1 MPRSTRKSTSGAS
14 TPPSSLSSSP
24 PTKPLYPTISLRSS
38 SPSSSSNN
46 NNNGNTMSTAR
57 SSLIN
62 VLNRPHHSTPSTS
75 ISNTIVTAS
84 KLSSIATNST
94 DFNSSD
100 EDTLYSDQSTAAS
113 SYASSI
119 ISGTASSLDK
129 SNLTSADIA
138 KIYENY
144 LEKPFVNTK
153 STIKHSEFGHC
164 NNPNWRWTSQW
175 NTDEPIHPTEEPH
188 PPYFTL
194 LTTYISYILLIVIG
208 HMRDFFGKRFRPA
221 EYAHLMP
228 QNGYAALNSDFDSFY
243 TRRLKQRLEDC
254 FARPVTG
261 VAGRSIVC
269 YDRLSTDENK
279 TFNLTGTTTR
289 ALNVSSYN
297 YLGFASSTGGCADAV
312 EACIKKYGV
321 SGAGPRHDAST
332 LDLHTQTENLVARF
346 VGQESAMVVSMGYA
360 TNSTTIPALVGK
372 GCLVISDE
380 FNHASIRF
388 GVRLSGASLRSFK
401 HNDMDDLE
409 RILRDVISQGQPRTH
424 RPWKKI
430 LLIVEGL
437 YSMEG
442 SLLNLPHVLELKR
455 RYKFYIYLDE
465 AHSIGAMGPNGRG
478 VCDYFGVDPREV
490 DILMGTFTKSFGA
503 AGGYIAGSK
512 QVMDRLRIRSHATCY
527 AESISPPLL
536 TQIIASMGSI
546 MGVAPP
552 LATPPALID
561 DDKSLSGD
569 SVSVRSLRPTVY
581 GPAPSHIL
589 PTWMKLPLNL
599 LNGTEGR
606 ERLRRLAFNSRYLSS
621 GLRKLGFI
629 VYGHRDSPII
639 PLLIYNPGKM
649 PWFSQLML
657 DRLGPDKTP
666 IVVVVVAYPATPLIT
681 SRVRFCLSASHT
693 KNDIDLILRA
703 CDEVG
708 ELLGMK
714 YGKQTM
720 TVEEVISSAEELVS
734 ASHAE

>member
-1 MPRSTRKSTSGAS
+1 MPRTTRRSAGSATSGSS

-24 PTKPLYPTISLRSS
+24 PSRPLFPAISLRSS
-38 SPSSSSNN
+38 SPSSPSKPLSS
-46 NNNGNTMSTAR
+46 GTEPPVSAR
-57 SSLIN
+57 SSLLN
-62 VLNRPHHSTPSTS
+62 VLTRPHHSAPITAVST
-75 ISNTIVTAS
+75 TTAS
-84 KLSSIATNST
+84 AGSDASI
-94 DFNSSD
+94 SD
-100 EDTLYSDQSTAAS
+100 EDSSFYSDQSTIS

-119 ISGTASSLDK
+119 VSGTSSRF
-129 SNLTSADIA
+129 TSSEDIA
-138 KIYENY
+138 KVYENY
-144 LEKPFVNTK
+144 LEKPFVQTK
-153 STIKHSEFGHC
+153 STIKHSEFGHD

-175 NTDEPIHPTEEPH
+175 HTDEPIHPAEEPQ
-188 PPYFTL
+188 PSYFVL
-194 LTTYISYILLIVIG
+194 LNTYISYILLILIG

-221 EYAHLMP
+221 DYAHLMP

-261 VAGRSIVC
+261 VPGRTIVC
-269 YDRLSTDENK
+269 FDRTSVDQNK
-279 TFNLTGTTTR
+279 TFQMTGSTTR

-312 EACIKKYGV
+312 ETCIKKYGV
-321 SGAGPRHDAST
+321 SSAGPRHDAST
-332 LDLHTQTENLVARF
+332 LDLHVQTENLVAKF
-346 VGQESAMVVSMGYA
+346 VGMDSAMVVSMGYA

-388 GVRLSGASLRSFK
+388 GLRLSGASLRCFK
-401 HNDMDDLE
+401 HNDMHDLE
-409 RILRDVISQGQPRTH
+409 RLLREVISQGQPRTH

-430 LLIVEGL
+430 LVIVEGL

-442 SLLNLPHVLELKR
+442 SLVPLPILIDLKR
-455 RYKFYIYLDE
+455 RYKFYLYVDE
-465 AHSIGAMGPNGRG
+465 AHSIGAMGPHGRG

-512 QVMDRLRIRSHATCY
+512 AVIDRLRLRSHATAY
-527 AESISPPLL
+527 AEPVSPPVL

-552 LATPPALID
+552 LAAPAED
-561 DDKSLSGD
+561 D
-569 SVSVRSLRPTVY
+569 RSDAMSISSRPTAY
-581 GPAPSHIL
+581 GPASSSIL
-589 PTWMKLPLNL
+589 PPWMKLPLNL

-606 ERLRRLAFNSRYLSS
+606 ERLRRLAFNSRYLST

-639 PLLIYNPGKM
+639 PLLIYHPGKM
-649 PWFSQLML
+649 PWFSQMML
-657 DRLGPDKTP
+657 DRIGADKTP

-693 KNDIDLILRA
+693 KNDIDQILRA
-703 CDEVG
+703 SDEVG
-708 ELLGMK
+708 DVLGLK

-720 TVEEVISSAEELVS
+720 SVEEVIANAEELV
-734 ASHAE
+734 AANF

>member
-1 MPRSTRKSTSGAS
+1 MPRSTRRSGSSGTS
-14 TPPSSLSSSP
+14 TPPSSLSSP
-24 PTKPLYPTISLRSS
+24 PSRPLFPAISLRSS
-38 SPSSSSNN
+38 SPSSSAKESS
-46 NNNGNTMSTAR
+46 TQTITAR
-57 SSLIN
+57 SSLLN
-62 VLNRPHHSTPSTS
+62 VLTRPHHSAPTTS
-75 ISNTIVTAS
+75 ISNAHV
-84 KLSSIATNST
+84 SSADNNNNHNGS
-94 DFNSSD
+94 SSD
-100 EDTLYSDQSTAAS
+100 EDTNYSDQSTIS

-119 ISGTASSLDK
+119 ISGTYMME
-129 SNLTSADIA
+129 NQHLTSEDIA
-138 KIYENY
+138 KVYENY

-175 NTDEPIHPTEEPH
+175 NTDEPIHPAEEPR

-269 YDRLSTDENK
+269 YDRASTDENK

-312 EACIKKYGV
+312 EACIRKYGV

-332 LDLHTQTENLVARF
+332 LDLHVQTENLVARF

-401 HNDMDDLE
+401 HNDVDDLE
-409 RILRDVISQGQPRTH
+409 RILREVISQGQPRTH

-442 SLLNLPHVLELKR
+442 SLVNLPVLIDLKK
-455 RYKFYIYLDE
+455 RYKFYLYVDE

-478 VCDYFGVDPREV
+478 VCDYFGVDPRDV

-512 QVMDRLRIRSHATCY
+512 QIMDRLRLRSHATCY
-527 AESISPPLL
+527 AESVSPPVL

-552 LATPPALID
+552 LAAPADIID
-561 DDKSLSGD
+561 D
-569 SVSVRSLRPTVY
+569 RSDTMSISSRPTAY
-581 GPAPSHIL
+581 GPAPAYIL
-589 PTWMKLPLNL
+589 PSWMKLPLNL

-703 CDEVG
+703 SDEVG
-708 ELLGMK
+708 DLLGMK

-720 TVEEVISSAEELVS
+720 NVEEVIASAEELVA
-734 ASHAE
+734 ASF

>member
-1 MPRSTRKSTSGAS
+1 MPRSTRRSGSSGTS
-14 TPPSSLSSSP
+14 TPPSSLSSP
-24 PTKPLYPTISLRSS
+24 PSKPLFPTISLRSS
-38 SPSSSSNN
+38 SPSSSSNKELSSSYQ
-46 NNNGNTMSTAR
+46 GSTPTLTAR
-57 SSLIN
+57 SSLLN
-62 VLNRPHHSTPSTS
+62 VLTRPHHSAPTTS
-75 ISNTIVTAS
+75 ISME
-84 KLSSIATNST
+84 NST
-94 DFNSSD
+94 NNSSSD
-100 EDTLYSDQSTAAS
+100 EDTNYSDQSTIS

-119 ISGTASSLDK
+119 ISGTHMIDK
-129 SNLTSADIA
+129 TNLTSEDIA
-138 KIYENY
+138 KVYENY

-175 NTDEPIHPTEEPH
+175 NPDEPIHPAEEPR

-261 VAGRSIVC
+261 VAGRTIVC
-269 YDRLSTDENK
+269 YDRASTDENK

-332 LDLHTQTENLVARF
+332 LDLHVQTENLVARF
-346 VGQESAMVVSMGYA
+346 LGQESAMVVSMGYA

-401 HNDMDDLE
+401 HNDVDDLE

-442 SLLNLPHVLELKR
+442 SLVNLPVLIELKK
-455 RYKFYIYLDE
+455 RYKFYLYVDE
-465 AHSIGAMGPNGRG
+465 AHSVGAMGPNGRG

-512 QVMDRLRIRSHATCY
+512 QIMDRLRLRSHATAY
-527 AESISPPLL
+527 AESVSPPVL

-552 LATPPALID
+552 LAAPADIID
-561 DDKSLSGD
+561 D
-569 SVSVRSLRPTVY
+569 RSDTMSIASRPTAY
-581 GPAPSHIL
+581 GPAPTYIL
-589 PTWMKLPLNL
+589 PPWMKLPLNL

-657 DRLGPDKTP
+657 DRLGPDRTP
-666 IVVVVVAYPATPLIT
+666 VVVVVVAYPATPLIT

-708 ELLGMK
+708 GLLGMK

-720 TVEEVISSAEELVS
+720 SVEEVISNAEELVA
-734 ASHAE
+734 ASF

>member
-1 MPRSTRKSTSGAS
+1 MPRPTRKSASGGAS

-24 PTKPLYPTISLRSS
+24 PSRPSYPAISLRSS
-38 SPSSSSNN
+38 SPSSSSSGGKEMPN
-46 NNNGNTMSTAR
+46 S
-57 SSLIN
+57 N
-62 VLNRPHHSTPSTS
+62 VLSARTSLLNVLTRPNHSTPSTNI
-75 ISNTIVTAS
+75 ISSEN
-84 KLSSIATNST
+84 
-94 DFNSSD
+94 NSSD
-100 EDTLYSDQSTAAS
+100 EDTIYSDQSTLSGS

-119 ISGTASSLDK
+119 INGSIVDKQHLSSE
-129 SNLTSADIA
+129 DIA
-138 KIYENY
+138 RVYENY
-144 LEKPFVNTK
+144 LEKPFVYTK

-175 NTDEPIHPTEEPH
+175 NPDEPIHPEEEPH

-261 VAGRSIVC
+261 VAGRTIVC
-269 YDRLSTDENK
+269 YDRSSNDENK
-279 TFNLTGTTTR
+279 TFTLTGTTTR

-332 LDLHTQTENLVARF
+332 LDLHVQTENLVARF

-401 HNDMDDLE
+401 HNDVNDLE

-442 SLLNLPHVLELKR
+442 SLVNLPLLIELKR
-455 RYKFYIYLDE
+455 KYKFYLYVDE

-503 AGGYIAGSK
+503 AGGYVAGSK
-512 QVMDRLRIRSHATCY
+512 AIMDRLRLRSHATCY
-527 AESISPPLL
+527 AESVSPVLL
-536 TQIIASMGSI
+536 TQIISSMGSI

-552 LATPPALID
+552 LATPAEE
-561 DDKSLSGD
+561 DKSDSLSI
-569 SVSVRSLRPTVY
+569 VSRPQAY
-581 GPAPSHIL
+581 GPAPSYIL
-589 PTWMKLPLNL
+589 PAWMKLPLNL

-666 IVVVVVAYPATPLIT
+666 VVVVVVAYPATPLIT

-708 ELLGMK
+708 DLLGMK

-720 TVEEVISSAEELVS
+720 NVEEIISSAEELV
-734 ASHAE
+734 ASSKFD

>member
-1 MPRSTRKSTSGAS
+1 MPRSTRRSGSSGTS
-14 TPPSSLSSSP
+14 TPPSSLSSP
-24 PTKPLYPTISLRSS
+24 PSRPLFPAISLRSS
-38 SPSSSSNN
+38 SPSSSAKESS
-46 NNNGNTMSTAR
+46 TQTITAR
-57 SSLIN
+57 SSLLN
-62 VLNRPHHSTPSTS
+62 VLTRPHHSAPTTS
-75 ISNTIVTAS
+75 ISNAHAS
-84 KLSSIATNST
+84 SADNNNNHNGS
-94 DFNSSD
+94 SSD
-100 EDTLYSDQSTAAS
+100 EDTNYSDQSTIS

-119 ISGTASSLDK
+119 ISGTYMME
-129 SNLTSADIA
+129 NQHLTSEDIA
-138 KIYENY
+138 KVYENY

-175 NTDEPIHPTEEPH
+175 NTDEPIHPAEEPR

-269 YDRLSTDENK
+269 YDRASTDENK

-332 LDLHTQTENLVARF
+332 LDLHVQTENLVARF

-401 HNDMDDLE
+401 HNDVDDLE
-409 RILRDVISQGQPRTH
+409 RILREVISQGQPRTH

-442 SLLNLPHVLELKR
+442 SLVNLPVLIDLKK
-455 RYKFYIYLDE
+455 RYKFYLYVDE

-478 VCDYFGVDPREV
+478 VCDYFGVDPRDV

-512 QVMDRLRIRSHATCY
+512 QIMDRLRLRSHATCY
-527 AESISPPLL
+527 AESVSPPVL

-552 LATPPALID
+552 LAAPADIID
-561 DDKSLSGD
+561 D
-569 SVSVRSLRPTVY
+569 RSDTMSISSRPTAY
-581 GPAPSHIL
+581 GPAPAYIL
-589 PTWMKLPLNL
+589 PSWMKLPLNL

-649 PWFSQLML
+649 PWFSQSML

-708 ELLGMK
+708 DLLGMK

-720 TVEEVISSAEELVS
+720 NVEEVIASAEELVA
-734 ASHAE
+734 ASF

>member
-1 MPRSTRKSTSGAS
+1 MPRSTRRSGSSGTS
-14 TPPSSLSSSP
+14 TPPSSLSSP
-24 PTKPLYPTISLRSS
+24 PSRPLFPAISLRSS
-38 SPSSSSNN
+38 SPSSSAKESS
-46 NNNGNTMSTAR
+46 TQTITAR
-57 SSLIN
+57 SSLLN
-62 VLNRPHHSTPSTS
+62 VLTRPHHSAPTTS
-75 ISNTIVTAS
+75 ISNTHAS
-84 KLSSIATNST
+84 SADNNNNHNGSSSG
-94 DFNSSD
+94 
-100 EDTLYSDQSTAAS
+100 EDTNYSDQSTIS

-119 ISGTASSLDK
+119 ISGTYMME
-129 SNLTSADIA
+129 NQHLTSEDIA
-138 KIYENY
+138 KVYEDY

-175 NTDEPIHPTEEPH
+175 NTDEPIHPAEEPR

-208 HMRDFFGKRFRPA
+208 HMRDFFGKKFRPA

-269 YDRLSTDENK
+269 YDRASTDENK

-332 LDLHTQTENLVARF
+332 LDLHVQTENLVARF

-401 HNDMDDLE
+401 HNDVDDLE
-409 RILRDVISQGQPRTH
+409 RILREVISQGQPRTH

-442 SLLNLPHVLELKR
+442 SLVNLPVLIDLKK
-455 RYKFYIYLDE
+455 RYKFYLYVDE

-478 VCDYFGVDPREV
+478 VCDYFGVDPRDV

-512 QVMDRLRIRSHATCY
+512 QIMDRLRLRSHATCY
-527 AESISPPLL
+527 AESVSPPVL

-552 LATPPALID
+552 LAAPADIID
-561 DDKSLSGD
+561 D
-569 SVSVRSLRPTVY
+569 RSDTMSISSRPAAY
-581 GPAPSHIL
+581 GPAPAYIL
-589 PTWMKLPLNL
+589 PSWMKLPLNL

-703 CDEVG
+703 SDEVG
-708 ELLGMK
+708 DLLGMK

-720 TVEEVISSAEELVS
+720 SVEEVIASAEELVA
-734 ASHAE
+734 ASF